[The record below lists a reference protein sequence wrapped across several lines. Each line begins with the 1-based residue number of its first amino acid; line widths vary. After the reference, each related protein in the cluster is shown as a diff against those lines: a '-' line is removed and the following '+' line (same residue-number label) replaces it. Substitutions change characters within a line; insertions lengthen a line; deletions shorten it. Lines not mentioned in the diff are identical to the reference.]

1 MTLRIVQYQTTAFV
15 PRAGLTAPGNTTTWG
30 EYPLN
35 PDVFI
40 KPLAPELQQFSAFVP
55 YQVPTAKTPHG
66 WEGQQLDYKFA
77 APISPA
83 QQQYTGHIPEPFPPP
98 NGWFDIEYSYSFA
111 KPVRVEEQQFNAF
124 QPRGVIR
131 SIFPDGFSGQQWDRP
146 LSSPLPI
153 PKMRVEEQQYTSFQP
168 LGTIVIK
175 VQGVWQGYLY
185 DYSFA
190 KKFPV
195 EEQQFQAMPPQIVF
209 DARIAHGWQGNQ
221 FDYSFAKPYPITEQP
236 YTTAPEPEPFP
247 PGHGWNGWQFD
258 YKFAVPFPVAS
269 QQYESVRHLGPI
281 PPYLPPGAG
290 KRYKPPT
297 DYLPLPPL
305 GEKPNAPFQ
314 PIWDRRKAEA
324 AAAIEAARL
333 AALAPPVQPI
343 GPPPL
348 PPLSVFQG
356 VPAQPVPM
364 QPGQA
369 PFGLPTFQQ
378 FVPPDPMGLAH
389 RMRETQDISDAT
401 AVLRALG
408 LLNDNEG

>member
-15 PRAGLTAPGNTTTWG
+15 PRAGLTSPGNTTTWG

-35 PDVFI
+35 PDVFK
-40 KPLAPELQQFSAFVP
+40 KPVAPELQQFSAFCP
-55 YQVPTAKTPHG
+55 YEVPTAKTPHG
-66 WEGQQLDYKFA
+66 WEGEQLEYKYKDTL
-77 APISPA
+77 APPHLA
-83 QQQYTGHIPEPFPPP
+83 VEHQQYSAFP
-98 NGWFDIEYSYSFA
+98 A
-111 KPVRVEEQQFNAF
+111 
-124 QPRGVIR
+124 RGAIHTVY
-131 SIFPDGFSGQQWDRP
+131 PDGFSGQQWDRA
-146 LSSPLPI
+146 LSKPLPI
-153 PKMRVEEQQYTSFQP
+153 PQMRVEEQQYVGFQP
-168 LGTIVIK
+168 AGFILIK
-175 VQGVWQGYLY
+175 PPGGQWGWLHEYR
-185 DYSFA
+185 FA
-190 KKFPV
+190 KPFPV
-195 EEQQFQAMPPQIVF
+195 EEQQFLALDSEYIF
-209 DARIAHGWQGNQ
+209 GAK
-221 FDYSFAKPYPITEQP
+221 DYS
-236 YTTAPEPEPFP
+236 
-247 PGHGWNGWQFD
+247 GWHGDQLE

-269 QQYESVRHLGPI
+269 QQYESTRRLGAI

-297 DYLPLPPL
+297 DFLPQPAFDQT
-305 GEKPNAPFQ
+305 PNAPFQ

-324 AAAIEAARL
+324 AAAVEAARV
-333 AALAPPVQPI
+333 AALAPPPQPI

-348 PPLSVFQG
+348 PPLSIFQG